1 MKAIFRFD
9 NVDLYQEHEF
19 SDQDLITIGREP
31 DNKVCLAIGVLS
43 RHHAKIYFLDGAW
56 FVEDLGS
63 ANGTFYHGRRL
74 PPNSRSALANGDVVR
89 FGTVA
94 MTISSLDSPAPAE
107 KIVEKIVEKPV
118 EKIVEKIVEKPV
130 EKIIEKVVE
139 VEKVVEKVVVK
150 EIPVAKT
157 FHMPKEIKGKPVPPY
172 SPEDPSKPFRP
183 GLVLPSDLK
192 ISVAPRTIRI

>member
-56 FVEDLGS
+56 FVEDLAS

-94 MTISSLDSPAPAE
+94 MTISSLDSPAPVE

-130 EKIIEKVVE
+130 EKIVEKVLE
-139 VEKVVEKVVVK
+139 VEKDVEKVVVK